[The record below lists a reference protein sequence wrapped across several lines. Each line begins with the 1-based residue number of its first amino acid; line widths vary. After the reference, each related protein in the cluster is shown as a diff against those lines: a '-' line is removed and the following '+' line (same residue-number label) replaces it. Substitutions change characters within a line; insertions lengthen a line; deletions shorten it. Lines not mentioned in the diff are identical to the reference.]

1 MKQTFSIVGV
11 GYWNHYVRILS
22 SMENVDLQLVCDI
35 NQSNLD
41 KLKSKYPEIETTTN
55 IDDIIHSNI
64 KNVIVCTP
72 VTTHYSIV
80 RDLLLAGKNVLCEKV
95 FTSTTEEAATLCAIA
110 EDSNLKLAVGHTF
123 IFNSCVKYI
132 KELLEN
138 NGLGD
143 IYYVNMVRVGMSPVR
158 QDVSA
163 MWDLAGHDI
172 SMLLDWFGMPTSVS
186 AFGNSYLKDG
196 IEDVAVVNLK
206 FENEVIATINCSW
219 LNPRKERTI
228 TIVGSE
234 KMLVF
239 DDIKQSVTL
248 FDKEGEHQIDI
259 KYLQPLSEQVDDFV
273 NCIIHNSEPTVNGWD
288 GYSVVQVLEHCQT
301 ALKQ

>member
-1 MKQTFSIVGV
+1 MKQTFGIVGV

-64 KNVIVCTP
+64 QNVIVCTP
-72 VTTHYSIV
+72 VTTHYAIV
-80 RDLLLAGKNVLCEKV
+80 RDLLLAGKNVLCEKA
-95 FTSTTEEAATLCAIA
+95 FTYTTEEAETLTVIA
-110 EDSNLKLAVGHTF
+110 EENNLKLAVGHTF
-123 IFNSCVKYI
+123 LHNSCVKYI
-132 KELLEN
+132 KDLLDT

-143 IYYVNMVRVGMSPVR
+143 VYYVSMVRVGMSPVR
-158 QDVSA
+158 QDA
-163 MWDLAGHDI
+163 NCIFDLASHDI
-172 SMLLDWFGMPTSVS
+172 SMVLDWFGMPTSVS

-219 LNPRKERTI
+219 LNPRKERSV
-228 TIVGSE
+228 TIVGS
-234 KMLVF
+234 KRMLVF

-248 FDKEGEHQIDI
+248 FDKEGEHQQEI
-259 KYLQPLSEQVDDFV
+259 KYLQPLEEQVNEFISCVENDT
-273 NCIIHNSEPTVNGWD
+273 EPMVGGWD
-288 GYSVVQVLEHCQT
+288 GYDVVKIIEYCNE